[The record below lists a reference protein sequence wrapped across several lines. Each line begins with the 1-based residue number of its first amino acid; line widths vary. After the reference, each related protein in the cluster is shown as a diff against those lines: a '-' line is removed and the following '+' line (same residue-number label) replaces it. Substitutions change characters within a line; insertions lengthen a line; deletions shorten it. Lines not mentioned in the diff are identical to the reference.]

1 MYQIKITMT
10 EGFVHSYQTDDL
22 NHIESLKQHLLN
34 KFTFELKDKENN
46 ETLVINADHVIS
58 ISITEVK
65 EVEE

>member
-65 EVEE
+65 EV